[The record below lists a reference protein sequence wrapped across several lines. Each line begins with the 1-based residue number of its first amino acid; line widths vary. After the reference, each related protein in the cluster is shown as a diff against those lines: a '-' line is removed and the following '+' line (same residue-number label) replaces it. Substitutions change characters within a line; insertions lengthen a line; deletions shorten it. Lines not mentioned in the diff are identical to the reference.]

1 MDEKLKSIFE
11 MLGDEVAELHY
22 RWSIYEEVYAGDA
35 AQTELLNRN
44 GSNFF
49 YYVQHLML
57 DNVAL
62 ALSKL
67 TDPSKQYKNE
77 NLSLSQIYD
86 YIKNSDEDQL
96 AKILKEKFD
105 ELLKACEKFRKLRN
119 KRIAHGDLQ
128 HAMRK
133 AGKPLPG
140 ISRDDVKKAL
150 SLLSEYM
157 NIVELHYNNSQ
168 TGYSLTKGPYGAGG
182 EALVKALKNLSE
194 LMELM
199 GSEYIK

>member
-1 MDEKLKSIFE
+1 MDEKLKPIFE
-11 MLGDEVAELHY
+11 KLGDEVSELHY

-67 TDPSKQYKNE
+67 TDPSKQFKNE
-77 NLSLSQIYD
+77 NLSLKQIYD
-86 YIKNSDEDQL
+86 YVKASEEDEL
-96 AKILKEKFD
+96 TSNIKEKLD
-105 ELLKACEKFRKLRN
+105 EILKACEKFRELRN
-119 KRIAHGDLQ
+119 KRIAHGDLD

-133 AGKPLPG
+133 AEKSLPG

-157 NIVELHYNNSQ
+157 NMVDLHYNNSQ
-168 TGYSLTKGPYGAGG
+168 TGYSLTKGPYGTGG
-182 EALVKALKNLSE
+182 KAVVEAIKKSESKA
-194 LMELM
+194 
-199 GSEYIK
+199 